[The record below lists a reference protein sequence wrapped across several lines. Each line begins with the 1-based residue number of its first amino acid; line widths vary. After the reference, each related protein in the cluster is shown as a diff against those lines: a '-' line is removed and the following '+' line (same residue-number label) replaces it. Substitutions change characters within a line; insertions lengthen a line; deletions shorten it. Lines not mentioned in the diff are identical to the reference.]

1 MVLNGRIFNE
11 AEQRYDLEVGKLS
24 NLCSRPYPL
33 LSRLMVKQSQY
44 LTAKSTIA
52 LSVTGIVDYI
62 IQFRLAF
69 SMNQDI
75 SHMKS
80 QGIFLVRKAILL
92 DTQLKCLRRIIDV
105 YFGEV

>member
-11 AEQRYDLEVGKLS
+11 AEQRYDSEVGKLS

-33 LSRLMVKQSQY
+33 LSRLTVKQSQY

-62 IQFRLAF
+62 IQFR
-69 SMNQDI
+69 
-75 SHMKS
+75 
-80 QGIFLVRKAILL
+80 
-92 DTQLKCLRRIIDV
+92 
-105 YFGEV
+105 